1 MIHTILCNSLVK
13 KTGGTPGDFYL
24 PKDCRRVYF
33 AGADG
38 NVVDITACIDGD
50 IFRGIS
56 VALLQ
61 EVRELQDT
69 VALLLSQNKHAAEFL
84 AWVKSR
90 QEKKQ

>member
-1 MIHTILCNSLVK
+1 VIHSVLCNSLVK
-13 KTGGTPGDFYL
+13 KSGATPGDFYL

-61 EVRELQDT
+61 EVRALQDAVDVL
-69 VALLLSQNKHAAEFL
+69 VAQNTHAAEYL
-84 AWVKSR
+84 TWVKNR
-90 QEKKQ
+90 KKAQ